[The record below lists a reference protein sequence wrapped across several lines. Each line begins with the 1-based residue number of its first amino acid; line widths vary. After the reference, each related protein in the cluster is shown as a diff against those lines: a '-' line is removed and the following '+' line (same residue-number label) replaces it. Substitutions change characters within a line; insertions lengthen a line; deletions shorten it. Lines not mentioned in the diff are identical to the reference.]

1 MPRWILVAVLL
12 TSVSSA
18 GIVPEAMAQGTS
30 EPDTSELDTSEPRRE
45 ILDRRPGQ
53 GEECL
58 VCKQAIHGADVVEVR
73 YQGRRFH
80 VKAEMLEAFDQDPDA
95 YFQELQGRSGLFDER
110 AVGGGRVSYGW
121 LAFGAYMVL
130 GLIFA
135 AICGYLAIHR
145 GHLPLP
151 WFFAGLA
158 GNVAALFVLYMTP
171 RGSEMGADVRAGL
184 TKVALT
190 RPPLPCA
197 ACGATNHPSAA
208 VCGGCQAAL
217 VPGIEAETARI

>member
-1 MPRWILVAVLL
+1 MSRWILVGVLL
-12 TSVSSA
+12 ATVSSA
-18 GIVPEAMAQGTS
+18 IVSSAMAQSAS
-30 EPDTSELDTSEPRRE
+30 EPDAGEPRRE
-45 ILDRRPGQ
+45 ILDRRPGE

-58 VCKQAIHGADVVEVR
+58 VCKQQVHGADIVEVR

-80 VKAEMLEAFDQDPDA
+80 VKAAMLEQFDQDPER
-95 YFQELQGRSGLFDER
+95 YFQHLQARAGLFDER

-121 LAFGAYMVL
+121 LAFGGYMVL

-135 AICGYLAIHR
+135 AITGYLAIHR

-171 RGSEMGADVRAGL
+171 RGSEHGAGVPAGL
-184 TKVALT
+184 TKVPLT
-190 RPPLPCA
+190 RSPLSCA
-197 ACGATNHPSAA
+197 ACGATNHPSALA
-208 VCGGCQAAL
+208 CGGCQATL
-217 VPGIEAETARI
+217 VPNIEPETARI